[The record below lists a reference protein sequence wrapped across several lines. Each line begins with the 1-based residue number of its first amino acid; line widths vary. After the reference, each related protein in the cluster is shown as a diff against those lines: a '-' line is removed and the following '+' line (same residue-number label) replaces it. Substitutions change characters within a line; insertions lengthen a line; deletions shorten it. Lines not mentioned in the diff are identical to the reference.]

1 MLLAWER
8 LQALGPG
15 QVLLPA
21 LGLVLRLELALAL
34 ALALA
39 LVLQLELELE
49 QPALPRL
56 HPLIAQRLPCPPPRR
71 RFPLQ
76 GFAL

>member
-34 ALALA
+34 AL
-39 LVLQLELELE
+39 VLQLELE

-56 HPLIAQRLPCPPPRR
+56 HPLKAQRLPCPPPRR